1 MASSDMVDVLSEVP
15 LFNGFNVQELELV
28 ASYAN
33 LTGIKKGDTLFE
45 EGDRGDYVCFVV
57 SGKLDV
63 LKESDKGEPMVLTTL
78 SRGRSIGEGS
88 IVDDSPRSATVRART
103 DASMI
108 ILSRDA
114 FESIL
119 EQFPESGIKLL
130 KGIAR
135 LLSLSLRKTSSQ
147 LADITAHDE

>member
-1 MASSDMVDVLSEVP
+1 MAGNDMVDVLSEVP
-15 LFNGFNVQELELV
+15 LFNGFKVQELELI
-28 ASYAN
+28 ASYAT
-33 LTGIKKGDTLFE
+33 LTEIKKGEILFE

-57 SGKLDV
+57 DGKLEV
-63 LKESDKGEPMVLTTL
+63 VKESAGGKARVLTTL

-88 IVDDSPRSATVRART
+88 IVDDSPRSATVRADT
-103 DASMI
+103 NASLI

-119 EQFPESGIKLL
+119 DQFPEIGIKLL

-147 LADITAHDE
+147 LADVSPRDE